1 MLYLEPYIYNQLK
14 ITLFMKI
21 QVNDKNW
28 NQMIKKFQE
37 GGEMTPP
44 ADAAPAET
52 APTEAAPEG
61 GDPTAQILEAAMA
74 ALQNQDCNLA
84 MQVLQA
90 IVQML
95 GGGAPEGPAVPQGQ
109 QPVFGKGGR
118 LIKFISK

>member
-1 MLYLEPYIYNQLK
+1 MNIK
-14 ITLFMKI
+14 S
-21 QVNDKNW
+21 NDSKLNE
-28 NQMIKKFQE
+28 MIRKFQE
-37 GGEMTPP
+37 GGPVSGPEETE
-44 ADAAPAET
+44 AAPAE
-52 APTEAAPEG
+52 APAG
-61 GDPTAQILEAAMA
+61 GEDPTAQILEAAMA